1 MAVLLLS
8 CLNAHAQSEENSKT
22 LVKLQADNQRLQAEL
37 ANMKTA
43 KESAEKTNQQL
54 DAEIARLNSEVIAIR
69 QASASILQIQ
79 NERDALTEEKR
90 KLVSEL
96 EMLKREKIAQDI
108 SNKQNWFMIGAG
120 VLFGGIFLGVILPRL
135 SWRKKNSWESF

>member
-1 MAVLLLS
+1 MAVLMLS
-8 CLNAHAQSEENSKT
+8 CLNAHAQSEEYSKT
-22 LVKLQADNQRLQAEL
+22 LGKLQADNQRLQAEL

-79 NERDALTEEKR
+79 NERDALLR
-90 KLVSEL
+90 KSVNWSASLICSSVKKSH
-96 EMLKREKIAQDI
+96 RIPATSKIG
-108 SNKQNWFMIGAG
+108 S
-120 VLFGGIFLGVILPRL
+120 
-135 SWRKKNSWESF
+135 